1 LRARKRQTILPAR
14 ALFEKSIGLNINMLD
29 ESNMVFEMYNIKFE
43 MVNKDEPLLVKHREK
58 RMKPCAGR
66 ALEFKGTNGVPRIDM
81 CKEELWQKLRAR
93 TEVC

>member
-1 LRARKRQTILPAR
+1 
-14 ALFEKSIGLNINMLD
+14 MLD
-29 ESNMVFEMYNIKFE
+29 ISNMVFEMHNIMFE
-43 MVNKDEPLLVKHREK
+43 MDNKGEAWLVKHREK

-81 CKEELWQKLRAR
+81 CKEELLQKLRAR